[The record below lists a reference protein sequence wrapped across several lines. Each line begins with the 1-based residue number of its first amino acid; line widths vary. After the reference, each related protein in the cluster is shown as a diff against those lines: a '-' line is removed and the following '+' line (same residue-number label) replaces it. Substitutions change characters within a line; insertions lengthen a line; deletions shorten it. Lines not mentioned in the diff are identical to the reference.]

1 MTTASRLVLG
11 SMQLFVAVTGMIGN
25 LLVILVILRNPRLLR
40 NTYYFLVLH
49 LATCDFLINAFVSSD
64 IYDSFN
70 GRSMISSPVLCKL
83 WWPMHTVFFS
93 AGVLFMVAISIVRNQ
108 AVAKPLK
115 PPVSRWKVKVLAVL
129 VYVFAT
135 ICVLPYVLILQFNHK
150 SECVEEWPA
159 ETLNICYTVF
169 LAAVQYFIPVVL
181 LSMVYLK
188 ICIVLVKQNREIK
201 LLCASTT
208 LLQQQNLS
216 PYQRFRQHRNV
227 RTFFVSFQLRSHH
240 SSDPNHLYPKY
251 QQRNRVSRVYV
262 LVFRRGEFWCVC
274 SESLYIWNFRQK
286 AVLFSDETR
295 KKNTPCIVLHLNH
308 NDRKH

>member
-1 MTTASRLVLG
+1 
-11 SMQLFVAVTGMIGN
+11 
-25 LLVILVILRNPRLLR
+25 
-40 NTYYFLVLH
+40 
-49 LATCDFLINAFVSSD
+49 
-64 IYDSFN
+64 
-70 GRSMISSPVLCKL
+70 MISSPILCKL
-83 WWPMHTVFFS
+83 WQPIHTVFFS
-93 AGVLFMVAISIVRNQ
+93 AGVLFMVAISIVRYQ

-188 ICIVLVKQNREIK
+188 ICIVIVKQNREIK

-208 LLQQQNLS
+208 PLQQQNLS

-227 RTFFVSFQLRSHH
+227 RTFLVSFT
-240 SSDPNHLYPKY
+240 
-251 QQRNRVSRVYV
+251 V
-262 LVFRRGEFWCVC
+262 LVCFAVTTLPTQIIYILSTSNVIEFPGYTYWFFLVENFGV
-274 SESLYIWNFRQK
+274 SAANPFIYGTLDKKLFFSLMKR
-286 AVLFSDETR
+286 LR
-295 KKNTPCIVLHLNH
+295 KILHV
-308 NDRKH
+308 